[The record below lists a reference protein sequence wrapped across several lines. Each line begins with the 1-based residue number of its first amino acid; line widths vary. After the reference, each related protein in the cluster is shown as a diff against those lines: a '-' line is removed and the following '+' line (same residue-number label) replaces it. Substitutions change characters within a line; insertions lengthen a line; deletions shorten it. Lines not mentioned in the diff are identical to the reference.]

1 MHAILFLLAAGAK
14 RFCPPFAMFA
24 GEGCSRALAVFFSLP
39 ILSFKITTASPVL
52 EHCGEKTSRLFLA
65 KTKSKSLVM
74 IDQPPKNPKT
84 RQHNL
89 QGRDREGR
97 TVQKRF
103 FGWKAFP
110 FDPECFRDFQQKIL
124 LTWKAPQEIIAFQ
137 RPLSRALM
145 ETSAQD
151 PSPHPL

>member
-1 MHAILFLLAAGAK
+1 MQ
-14 RFCPPFAMFA
+14 FCFCWRLVPKDSVRHLQCLQVRVVHGHWQF
-24 GEGCSRALAVFFSLP
+24 FFSLP

>member
-1 MHAILFLLAAGAK
+1 MQ
-14 RFCPPFAMFA
+14 FCFCWRLVPKDSIRHLQCLPVRVVH
-24 GEGCSRALAVFFSLP
+24 GHWQFFFPLP

-65 KTKSKSLVM
+65 KTKSNSLVR
-74 IDQPPKNPKT
+74 IDQPPKNPKN

-137 RPLSRALM
+137 RPLSRALK